1 MKNLY
6 ENFNEKVISIILSY
20 QKHLLNLAQE
30 YENLSKT
37 KKYFKSYIENE
48 YALNVVDSQVLK
60 QSMNMILDLS
70 INEFTVSQIG
80 SSKLPVTIFYLNLE
94 DQIMKNIK
102 LFLKEL
108 FDDLPI
114 EHFKTIIKIMH
125 DQFKKVFIKRTQRRL
140 HNIIYTTI

>member
-80 SSKLPVTIFYLNLE
+80 SSRLPATIFYLNLE

-102 LFLKEL
+102 
-108 FDDLPI
+108 
-114 EHFKTIIKIMH
+114 
-125 DQFKKVFIKRTQRRL
+125 Q
-140 HNIIYTTI
+140 